1 MPSFDVVSKV
11 DMHELS
17 NAVDQANREVDTRF
31 DFKGV
36 GAKFEMTE
44 EAITLSAKEEF
55 QLRQMMEILRLKLS
69 KRKIDVACLKEGE
82 PVMSGTTAKLVSQVQ
97 QGIEQP
103 LAKKM
108 IKQIKDQKM
117 KVQAAIQ
124 GDQLRV
130 TGKKRD
136 DLQKVIALLE
146 DAEFGL
152 PLQFTNFR
160 D

>member
-11 DMHELS
+11 DSHELS

-36 GAKFEMTE
+36 GAKFELQNDVINLT
-44 EAITLSAKEEF
+44 AKEDF
-55 QLRQMMEILRLKLS
+55 QLKQMMDILRLKVT
-69 KRKIDVACLKEGE
+69 KRDIDVACLKAGE
-82 PVMSGTTAKLVSQVQ
+82 PELSGMTAKQAVQVQ
-97 QGIEQP
+97 QGIEQK
-103 LAKKM
+103 LAKK
-108 IKQIKDQKM
+108 IVKHIKDQKM
-117 KVQAAIQ
+117 KVQASIQ

-146 DAEFGL
+146 KGNFEL
-152 PLQFTNFR
+152 PLQFDNFR

>member
-11 DMHELS
+11 DQHELS

-36 GAKFEMTE
+36 GAKFELQND
-44 EAITLSAKEEF
+44 AINLSAKEDF
-55 QLRQMMEILRLKLS
+55 QLRQMMDMLRLKIT
-69 KRKIDVACLKEGE
+69 KREIDPACLKPGE
-82 PVMSGTTAKLVSQVQ
+82 PIVTGMTAKMIVGVQ
-97 QGIEQP
+97 QGIDQK

-108 IKQIKDQKM
+108 VKLIKETKA
-117 KVQAAIQ
+117 KVQSAIQ

-136 DLQKVIALLE
+136 DLQKVITLLE
-146 DAEFGL
+146 DGKFDL

>member
-1 MPSFDVVSKV
+1 MPSFDIVSKV
-11 DMHELS
+11 DSHELS

-36 GAKFEMTE
+36 GAKFELQNDV
-44 EAITLSAKEEF
+44 INLSAKEDF
-55 QLRQMMEILRLKLS
+55 QLRQMMDMLRLRVT
-69 KRKIDVACLKEGE
+69 KRGIDVACLNAGE
-82 PVMSGTTAKLVSQVQ
+82 PTMTGTTAHLAVQVQ
-97 QGIEQP
+97 QGIDQK
-103 LAKKM
+103 LGKKLV
-108 IKQIKDQKM
+108 KLIKDQKM
-117 KVQAAIQ
+117 KVQSAIQ

-146 DAEFGL
+146 DGDFGL